1 MRIARVSFRTRLS
14 SPIRVRSND
23 CRFERKKKKNRKKR
37 GIFKKKSK
45 QSKTFSS
52 DRNGKMLASLFY
64 PPHPPLLRSLSI
76 DPSIIGF
83 ASNPQIFQ
91 RSRRQ
96 TCRKGYESCRVIP
109 KSRSRVSFPR
119 FVIIEKGIF
128 PPREE
133 ELELAELI
141 FNSAA
146 SILRVKTSNA
156 KNVEFRGMARHA
168 SILLLT
174 TRDRILVGIAKTA
187 YNSIT
192 PSYATASRVSLM
204 LSRFLD
210 N

>member
-1 MRIARVSFRTRLS
+1 
-14 SPIRVRSND
+14 
-23 CRFERKKKKNRKKR
+23 
-37 GIFKKKSK
+37 
-45 QSKTFSS
+45 
-52 DRNGKMLASLFY
+52 MLASVFY
-64 PPHPPLLRSLSI
+64 PPLLRSLSI

-146 SILRVKTSNA
+146 AILRVKTSNA
-156 KNVEFRGMARHA
+156 KNVEFQGMARHA

>member
-1 MRIARVSFRTRLS
+1 MFHFEPVYR
-14 SPIRVRSND
+14 P
-23 CRFERKKKKNRKKR
+23 RFEYVPTIVVSREKKKYRKKR

-52 DRNGKMLASLFY
+52 DRNGKMLASVFY
-64 PPHPPLLRSLSI
+64 PPLLRSLSI

-83 ASNPQIFQ
+83 ASNPEIFQ

-146 SILRVKTSNA
+146 AILRVKTSNA
-156 KNVEFRGMARHA
+156 KNVEFQGMARHA

-192 PSYATASRVSLM
+192 PSYATASCVSLM

>member
-1 MRIARVSFRTRLS
+1 MFHFEPVYR
-14 SPIRVRSND
+14 P
-23 CRFERKKKKNRKKR
+23 RFEYVPTIVVSREKKKYRKKR

-52 DRNGKMLASLFY
+52 DRNGKMLASVFY
-64 PPHPPLLRSLSI
+64 PPLLRSLSI

-83 ASNPQIFQ
+83 ASNPEIFQ

-146 SILRVKTSNA
+146 AILRVKTSNA
-156 KNVEFRGMARHA
+156 KNVEFQGMARHA